1 MLEPIL
7 PLRRGQTR
15 LGTSFSAFTTGRGGQ
30 ASEQGALS
38 PLSRPQATS
47 LCCAIHYQLCYH
59 LMEERMEKM
68 NIIERKL
75 NDVTVLDLE
84 GNLALE
90 DNAQFRKRATAVID
104 AGARKLIVNMARV
117 KYMDSSG
124 LGELI
129 SCYTA
134 MQKLSGTVKLLH
146 LNDRLRN
153 LLVITK
159 LTRVFETFDSEPAAV
174 ASFSQ

>member
-1 MLEPIL
+1 
-7 PLRRGQTR
+7 
-15 LGTSFSAFTTGRGGQ
+15 
-30 ASEQGALS
+30 
-38 PLSRPQATS
+38 
-47 LCCAIHYQLCYH
+47 
-59 LMEERMEKM
+59 M
-68 NIIERKL
+68 NIIERTL

-90 DNAQFRKRATAVID
+90 GNKQFRQRVAGAID

-129 SCYTA
+129 SCYTTL
-134 MQKLSGTVKLLH
+134 QRLSGRIKLLH
-146 LNDRLRN
+146 LSDRLQH

-159 LTRVFETFDSEPAAV
+159 LTGVFETFDSEPAAV